1 MCDGSVIGATSLPPK
16 KQNSEFS
23 IMFRFGCC
31 GPVVALGGVAHSAIS
46 SRHIFL
52 FSNFAV
58 LCIFF
63 YVGIGISYIFQ
74 DFLTLI
80 YRWCLIHPN
89 ATKALVKPR
98 REECG
103 RHPDEA
109 ITWFTT
115 GLNYAV

>member
-80 YRWCLIHPN
+80 SFHLQMVPN
-89 ATKALVKPR
+89 SSECYKGASEATP
-98 REECG
+98 
-103 RHPDEA
+103 
-109 ITWFTT
+109 
-115 GLNYAV
+115 